1 MAIIVVVVAVAVVV
15 VVVVEGIV
23 IQGAGDGDFSC
34 EVLGQNLQTQFDC
47 TMQW

>member
-1 MAIIVVVVAVAVVV
+1 MATVVVVVVV